1 MTLKDQ
7 LLEDLKD
14 ALRNKDNIRKNV
26 IQMVRSAVLQ
36 AEKDNR
42 ISLDD
47 DGVTNVIAKELKK
60 RKDALPQYEQS
71 GRQDL
76 VDDLKREIELLTA
89 YLPEQMGEEEI
100 KAIIKEAIRESGA
113 QAISDLGK
121 VMKEVMPKVRGKA
134 DGRIVSDIAGR
145 ILKSEL

>member
-1 MTLKDQ
+1 
-7 LLEDLKD
+7 
-14 ALRNKDNIRKNV
+14 
-26 IQMVRSAVLQ
+26 
-36 AEKDNR
+36 
-42 ISLDD
+42 
-47 DGVTNVIAKELKK
+47 
-60 RKDALPQYEQS
+60 
-71 GRQDL
+71 
-76 VDDLKREIELLTA
+76 
-89 YLPEQMGEEEI
+89 MGEEEI